1 MTIVTGLLIV
11 ASAVAIVVI
20 ANDIAYIA
28 DNYRRNGNEERTS
41 DQ

>member
-28 DNYRRNGNEERTS
+28 DNPTS
-41 DQ
+41 KRS